1 MPLRFS
7 ELPQRTLT
15 YRVLIPALLISN
27 ASLISSP
34 AVAQSGARGVL
45 EEVVVT
51 ARRQAE
57 NLQDTPIAVSALGS
71 DTLDQMGISDIEDVE
86 TLAPSLQF
94 SQTNYKAPA
103 IFIRGVGQRSGNPA
117 LDPGVG
123 MYLNG
128 VYVPRS
134 DAQLLDAID
143 VENIQ
148 VLRGPQGTLFGKNN
162 IGGAILVD
170 SKKPHSDGFEF
181 GAKFTY
187 GSFGRKDGKLS
198 TNIPLTDDLA
208 LRMAINAKR
217 SDGSIDNVAADN
229 ALFDQDRLAFSARA
243 LWYPTETLEVD
254 LFGFVSRIDE
264 RGSPYN
270 CAFQNSG
277 AILTKGIYRD
287 ANGSNLKEACDFSSQ
302 LAERFEVSQ
311 NDEDA
316 RYAIDNRMFALTLR
330 GEAWG
335 MDVESITSYAYQDN
349 IRISGDSDGT
359 GIHVVQVGPDAGR
372 QVYAGGGETAP
383 DESRSQFTQELKF
396 NGSAWDEHLNYTFGV
411 FYSNE
416 VLDNTLDGTDVG
428 ENGLVAVGPDAA
440 VDLGIPLPNNFVLPV
455 QANAIQ
461 IGDYENETK
470 AVFAQANWDM
480 AEWLQLT
487 LGVRYTQENRS
498 SEQVQIAPD
507 YDEYANRLNAQ
518 IGSNPAILQPVVHY
532 QDGIYS
538 PVSLQQYFA
547 YSAPQVPLL
556 AGAPVAG
563 STTFSEVTPNLT
575 LTYLATDDTL
585 ERFKLDNFIVY
596 ATLSKGFKSG
606 GLDLRNTQT
615 EASILQFEPELVTNK
630 ELGFKMDA
638 FDSRL
643 RFNVA
648 VFQMDYTDLQVALYE
663 RGATATEVIQFTG
676 NAGEAVVDGFE
687 VEITALLGD
696 FTINANAGYTDGDL
710 VEYNLGTNTADGFA
724 IVDRSGEAFPQ
735 VPQNVR
741 GMVVRYDWY
750 SPVGV
755 ISPQI
760 QYYYSD
766 EIFIGTDYLSSEY
779 ENSTVGQYELY
790 NARLSWEVNEQI
802 SVTAFADNLK
812 DDPYFVGGIA
822 VTSVIGV
829 ANRVPGTPRQFGLEF
844 NYKFQ

>member
-1 MPLRFS
+1 MPLRPTAHFVFVFVLPLIFS
-7 ELPQRTLT
+7 
-15 YRVLIPALLISN
+15 VAISLGSHPVY
-27 ASLISSP
+27 AE
-34 AVAQSGARGVL
+34 AAARGVL

-51 ARRQAE
+51 ARRRAE

-71 DTLDQMGISDIEDVE
+71 DMLDRMGISDIEDVE
-86 TLAPSLQF
+86 MLAPSLQF

-134 DAQLLDAID
+134 DAQLLDAVD

-170 SKKPHSDGFEF
+170 SKKPHSEAFEF
-181 GAKFTY
+181 AAKLTA
-187 GSFGRKDGKLS
+187 GSHGRKDGKLS
-198 TNIPLTDDLA
+198 VNVPVTDDFAFRLA
-208 LRMAINAKR
+208 LNSKR
-217 SDGSIDNVAADN
+217 SDGSIDNVDAGN
-229 ALFDQDRLAFSARA
+229 ALFDHDRLALAARA
-243 LWYPTETLEVD
+243 VWFATETLEVD
-254 LFGFVSRIDE
+254 MFGFLSRIDE

-270 CAFQNSG
+270 CKFQNSG
-277 AILTKGIYRD
+277 AILTKGIFRD
-287 ANGSNLKEACDFSSQ
+287 PNGSNLKTACDASDK

-311 NDEDA
+311 NGEDA
-316 RYAIDNRMFALTLR
+316 RYAIDNHMFTLALR
-330 GEAWG
+330 WPVFG
-335 MDVESITSYAYQDN
+335 MDAESISSYAFQDN

-359 GIHVVQVGPDAGR
+359 NIHVVQVGPDAGH
-372 QVYAGGGETAP
+372 QVYEGGGQTAP
-383 DESRSQFTQELKF
+383 DEKRSQFTQELKF
-396 NGSAWDEHLNYTFGV
+396 NGSAWDERLNYTFGL

-416 VLDNTLDGTDVG
+416 ILDNTLDGTDVG

-440 VDLGIPLPNNFVLPV
+440 VDLGIALPNNFVLPV
-455 QANAIQ
+455 QANVIQ

-470 AVFAQANWDM
+470 AIFAQASWDM
-480 AEWLQLT
+480 VEWLQLT
-487 LGVRYTQENRS
+487 VGLRYTEEQRS
-498 SEQVQIAPD
+498 SEQVQIAAD
-507 YDEYANRLNAQ
+507 FDEYANRLNAQ
-518 IGSNPAILQPVVHY
+518 IGSNPAIVQSVTHF

-547 YSAPQVPLL
+547 YTAPQVPLQ
-556 AGAPVAG
+556 AGNPVRG

-575 LTYLATDDTL
+575 LTYLATDNTL
-585 ERFKLDNFIVY
+585 EALNLDSFIVY

-630 ELGFKMDA
+630 ELGFKLDA

-687 VEITALLGD
+687 LDVTALLGD
-696 FTINANAGYTDGDL
+696 FIINANAGYTDGDL
-710 VEYNLGTNTADGFA
+710 VEYNLGTNTVDGFA
-724 IVDRSGEAFPQ
+724 VIDRSGEAFPQ

-741 GMVVRYDWY
+741 GMVIRYDWF
-750 SPVGV
+750 STVGV
-755 ISPQI
+755 ISPQL

-766 EIFIGTDYLSSEY
+766 EIFIGTDYLSGDYDS
-779 ENSTVGQYELY
+779 SVVDQYELF
-790 NARLSWEVNEQI
+790 NARLSWQVDENMSLAAYV
-802 SVTAFADNLK
+802 DNLK
-812 DDPYFVGGIA
+812 DEPYFVGGIA
-822 VTSVIGV
+822 VTSIIGV

-844 NYKFQ
+844 SYTFQ

>member
-1 MPLRFS
+1 MS
-7 ELPQRTLT
+7 
-15 YRVLIPALLISN
+15 YRSSITPAFALLLP
-27 ASLISSP
+27 SLFSVVLP
-34 AVAQSGARGVL
+34 LSGGSAHAEAANRGVL

-51 ARRQAE
+51 ARRRAE

-86 TLAPSLQF
+86 MLAPSLQF

-103 IFIRGVGQRSGNPA
+103 VFIRGVGQRSGNPA

-134 DAQLLDAID
+134 DAQLLDAVD

-170 SKKPHSDGFEF
+170 SKRPHSDAFEF
-181 GAKFTY
+181 AAKLTA
-187 GSFGRKDGKLS
+187 GSHGRKDGKLS
-198 TNIPLTDDLA
+198 TNIPLTDNLA
-208 LRMAINAKR
+208 LRLALNAKR
-217 SDGSIDNVAADN
+217 SDGSIDNVDAGN
-229 ALFDQDRLAFSARA
+229 ALFDQDRLAFSART
-243 LWYPTETLEVD
+243 LWFPTEELEVD
-254 LFGFVSRIDE
+254 LFGFISRIDE

-270 CAFQNSG
+270 CKFQNSG
-277 AILTKGIYRD
+277 AILTKGIFRD
-287 ANGSNLKEACDFSSQ
+287 TNGTNLKAACDESEK
-302 LAERFEVSQ
+302 LAQNFEVSQ
-311 NDEDA
+311 NVEDA
-316 RYAIDNRMFALTLR
+316 RYAIDNHMLALTLR
-330 GEAWG
+330 WPAFG
-335 MDVESITSYAYQDN
+335 MDVESISSFAMQDN

-372 QVYAGGGETAP
+372 QVYAGGGEEAP
-383 DESRSQFTQELKF
+383 DEQRTQFTQELKF
-396 NGSAWDEHLNYTFGV
+396 NGSAFDETVNYTFGL

-428 ENGLVAVGPDAA
+428 ENDFVAVGPDAA
-440 VDLGIPLPNNFVLPV
+440 VELGIPLPNNFVLPV

-470 AVFAQANWDM
+470 AVFAQANWDIVD
-480 AEWLQLT
+480 WLQFTFGL
-487 LGVRYTQENRS
+487 RYTQEQRS
-498 SEQVQIAPD
+498 SKQIQISPD
-507 YDEYANRLNAQ
+507 YNEYANRLNAQ
-518 IGSNPAILQPVVHY
+518 IGSNPAILQPVAHY

-538 PVSLQQYFA
+538 PVSSQQYFA
-547 YSAPQVPLL
+547 YKAPQVPL
-556 AGAPVAG
+556 APGAPVSG
-563 STTFSEVTPNLT
+563 DTRFSEVTPNLT
-575 LTYLATDDTL
+575 LTYLAPDDTL
-585 ERFKLDNFIVY
+585 EALNLNNFIVY

-630 ELGFKMDA
+630 EVGFKLDA
-638 FDSRL
+638 FDNRL

-663 RGATATEVIQFTG
+663 RGSTATEVIQFTG

-687 VEITALLGD
+687 LEITALLGD

-710 VEYNLGTNTADGFA
+710 VEYSLGTNTVNGFA

-741 GMVVRYDWY
+741 GMVVRYDWD
-750 SPVGV
+750 SPAGL

-766 EIFIGTDYLSSEY
+766 EIFIGTDYLSGQY
-779 ENSTVGQYELY
+779 ESSTVSQYELY
-790 NARLSWEVNEQI
+790 NARVSWEVSEQI
-802 SVTAFADNLK
+802 SMTAFADNLK
-812 DDPYFVGGIA
+812 DEPYFVGGIA

-844 NYKFQ
+844 SYKLQ

>member
-1 MPLRFS
+1 MPLPRYS
-7 ELPQRTLT
+7 
-15 YRVLIPALLISN
+15 VLCVL
-27 ASLISSP
+27 SLISISTLS
-34 AVAQSGARGVL
+34 VGSRQAQAQAAARGVL

-51 ARRQAE
+51 ARRRAE
-57 NLQDTPIAVSALGS
+57 NLQDTPIAVSAVGA
-71 DTLDQMGISDIEDVE
+71 DMLDKMGISDIEDVE

-134 DAQLLDAID
+134 DAQLLDAVD

-170 SKKPHSDGFEF
+170 SRKPHSDAFEF
-181 GAKFTY
+181 AAKMTV
-187 GSFGRKDGKLS
+187 GSYGRKDGKLS
-198 TNIPLTDDLA
+198 VNLPVTDDFAMRLA
-208 LRMAINAKR
+208 LNSKR

-229 ALFDQDRLAFSARA
+229 ALFDQDRLALSARA
-243 LWYPTETLEVD
+243 VWFPSETLEVD
-254 LFGFVSRIDE
+254 IFGFLSRIDE

-277 AILTKGIYRD
+277 AILTKGIFRD
-287 ANGSNLKEACDFSSQ
+287 PNGSNLKAACDASEQ
-302 LAERFEVSQ
+302 LAGRFEVSQ

-316 RYAIDNRMFALTLR
+316 RYALDNHMVALTLR
-330 GEAWG
+330 WPLFG
-335 MDVESITSYAYQDN
+335 MDVESISSYAFQDN

-372 QVYAGGGETAP
+372 QVYEGGGQSAP
-383 DESRSQFTQELKF
+383 DEKRSQFTQELKF
-396 NGSAWDEHLNYTFGV
+396 NGSAWDARLNYTFGL
-411 FYSNE
+411 FYANE
-416 VLDNTLDGTDVG
+416 VLDDTLDGTDVG

-440 VDLGIPLPNNFVLPV
+440 VDLGLPLPNNFVLPV

-461 IGDYENETK
+461 IGDYENETQ
-470 AVFAQANWDM
+470 AVFAQASWDM
-480 AEWLQLT
+480 VEWLQLT
-487 LGVRYTQENRS
+487 FGLRYTEEQRS
-498 SEQVQIAPD
+498 SKQVQIAPD
-507 YDEYANRLNAQ
+507 YNEYANRLNAQ
-518 IGSNPAILQPVVHY
+518 IGSNPAIVSPVVHY

-538 PVSLQQYFA
+538 PVSQQQYFA
-547 YSAPQVPLL
+547 YAAPQVPLL
-556 AGAPVAG
+556 AGDPVKG
-563 STTFSEVTPNLT
+563 TTAFSEVTPNLT

-585 ERFKLDNFIVY
+585 AALNLDNLIVY

-630 ELGFKMDA
+630 ELGFKLDA

-687 VEITALLGD
+687 LEITALLGD

-755 ISPQI
+755 ISPQL

-766 EIFIGTDYLSSEY
+766 EIFIGTDYLSGEY
-779 ENSTVGQYELY
+779 ENSTVGQYELF
-790 NARLSWEVNEQI
+790 NARLSWAVDEKMALAAYV
-802 SVTAFADNLK
+802 DNVK
-812 DDPYFVGGIA
+812 DEPYFVGGIA

-844 NYKFQ
+844 SYSFQ

>member
-1 MPLRFS
+1 MPPRK
-7 ELPQRTLT
+7 LT
-15 YRVLIPALLISN
+15 SLAFALVLSLIYTALLGLGS
-27 ASLISSP
+27 AP
-34 AVAQSGARGVL
+34 VQAEAGARGVL

-51 ARRQAE
+51 ARRRAE

-71 DTLDQMGISDIEDVE
+71 DMLDKMGISDIEDVE

-128 VYVPRS
+128 VYIPRS
-134 DAQLLDAID
+134 DAQLLDAVD

-181 GAKFTY
+181 AAKVTA
-187 GSFGRKDGKLS
+187 GSHGRKDGKLS
-198 TNIPLTDDLA
+198 SNIPLSDDLA
-208 LRMAINAKR
+208 LRLAINAKR
-217 SDGSIDNVAADN
+217 SDGSIDNITADN
-229 ALFDQDRLAFSARA
+229 ALFDQDRMAFSARA
-243 LWYPTETLEVD
+243 LWFPTETLEVD

-287 ANGSNLKEACDFSSQ
+287 PNGSNLKAACDSSTQ
-302 LAERFEVSQ
+302 LADRFEVSQ
-311 NDEDA
+311 NDDDA
-316 RYAIDNRMFALTLR
+316 RYAIDNRMVALTLR
-330 GEAWG
+330 WPLWG
-335 MDVESITSYAYQDN
+335 MDAESISSYALQDN

-359 GIHVVQVGPDAGR
+359 AIHVVQVGPDAGR

-383 DESRSQFTQELKF
+383 DEQRTQFTQELKF
-396 NGSAWDEHLNYTFGV
+396 NGSAWDERINYTFGV

-440 VDLGIPLPNNFVLPV
+440 ADVGVPLPNNFVLPV

-461 IGDYENETK
+461 IGDYENETQ
-470 AVFAQANWDM
+470 AVFAQANWDVT
-480 AEWLQLT
+480 EWLQFT
-487 LGVRYTQENRS
+487 FGMRYTEEERS
-498 SEQVQIAPD
+498 SKQIQIAPD
-507 YDEYANRLNAQ
+507 YNEYANRLNAQ
-518 IGSNPAILQPVVHY
+518 IGSNPAILLPVVHY

-538 PVSLQQYFA
+538 PVPLQQYFA
-547 YSAPQVPLL
+547 YRAPQVPLA
-556 AGAPVAG
+556 AGAPVEG
-563 STTFSEVTPNLT
+563 ETEFSEVTPNLT
-575 LTYLATDDTL
+575 LTYLAPEDTL
-585 ERFKLDNFIVY
+585 EALNLDNFIVY

-630 ELGFKMDA
+630 ELGFKLDA

-687 VEITALLGD
+687 LELTALLGD

-710 VEYNLGTNTADGFA
+710 IEYNLGTNTADGFA

-750 SPVGV
+750 SELGV
-755 ISPQI
+755 ISPQL

-766 EIFIGTDYLSSEY
+766 EIFIGTDYLSGDY
-779 ENSTVGQYELY
+779 ESSTVGQYELF
-790 NARLSWEVNEQI
+790 NARVSWAINDQMGL
-802 SVTAFADNLK
+802 AFYADNLK
-812 DDPYFVGGIA
+812 DEPYFVGGIA

-844 NYKFQ
+844 SYQIQ